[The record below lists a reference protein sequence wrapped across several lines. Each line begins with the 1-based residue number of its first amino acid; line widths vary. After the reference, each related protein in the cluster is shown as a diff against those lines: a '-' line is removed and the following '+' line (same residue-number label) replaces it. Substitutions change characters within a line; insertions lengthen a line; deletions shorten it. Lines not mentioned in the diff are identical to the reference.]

1 MKTTKPALAAKYAV
15 LITLVLGWLYP
26 IFLAI
31 RKSVS
36 VGGWHNYIEVLNH
49 PQFNYWQAVGNS
61 FIMAGTS
68 TLGVVVIASLG
79 GYAFSKMRFRGRTVI
94 YNLLM
99 ACMAVSIASVVTPLF
114 TSINRLA
121 LRDTQLG
128 VILPMISFNALMMLM
143 IMKTHF
149 DSLPDEL
156 IEAALIDG
164 CGSFK
169 IFRSVLLPLS
179 GSTLATISVLTFVY
193 TWNEYLLPLLLMKSP
208 NIFPVTRAVSL
219 LQFDRMSQHDISV
232 LYSGLILMTVPT
244 LIVYLFS
251 QKYLQAGITAGAVK
265 S

>member
-1 MKTTKPALAAKYAV
+1 MKATHIAWIAKYAT
-15 LITLVLGWLYP
+15 LIFLVSIWLYP
-26 IFLAI
+26 IGLAI
-31 RKSVS
+31 WKSTA
-36 VGGWHNYIEVLNH
+36 VGGWGNYKEVLTH
-49 PQFNYWQAVGNS
+49 DQFNYWQAVGNS
-61 FIMAGTS
+61 FLMAGAS
-68 TLGVVVIASLG
+68 TILVIVISSLG
-79 GYAFSKMRFRGRTVI
+79 GYAFSKMQFRGRTLI
-94 YNLLM
+94 YNMLM

-114 TSINRLA
+114 ASVNRLG

-128 VILPMISFNALMMLM
+128 VIIPMVAFNTLMMLM

-179 GSTLATISVLTFVY
+179 GSPMATVGVLTFVY
-193 TWNEYLLPLLLMKSP
+193 TWNEYLLPLLLMKSE
-208 NIFPVTRAVSL
+208 NIFPVTRAISL
-219 LQFDRMSQHDISV
+219 LQFDKMSQHDISV
-232 LYSGLILMTVPT
+232 LYAGLILMTLPT
-244 LIVYLFS
+244 LVVYLFS